1 MKALTSTKQILT
13 NVLVTILLF
22 TCNQRPIDPATTLD
36 EVFIP
41 TGFIQTNDLSADIK
55 TRLEEMRL
63 KNQEDLFYYLKLKDG
78 PAETEKEVIFPQN
91 ELKIVTIDAEW
102 NSDGT
107 AKYHGVIVKKIK
119 GDWTNEIFEYYD
131 EKAEPKGGMEALK
144 TLISENLKY
153 PDYAKQEKIE
163 GRVFVQ
169 FIIQKDGSLR
179 QVQAVKGI
187 GAGCDEE
194 AARFVYDETEW
205 TPAKIMGK
213 PVESRMILPI
223 MFKLD

>member
-1 MKALTSTKQILT
+1 MKALKTTKQILT
-13 NVLVTILLF
+13 ALLVTILLF
-22 TCNQRPIDPATTLD
+22 SCNQQPIDPSTTLD

-41 TGFIQTNDLSADIK
+41 AGFIQTDELSTDMK

-63 KNQEDLFYYLKLKDG
+63 KNQDDFYYYLKLKDG
-78 PAETEKEVIFPQN
+78 PVEIEKELIFPQN
-91 ELKIVTIDAEW
+91 ELKIETVDAEW
-102 NSDGT
+102 NSDGS

-119 GDWTNEIFEYYD
+119 GDWTNELFEYYD

-169 FIIQKDGSLR
+169 FIVQKDGSLR
-179 QVQAVKGI
+179 EVQAVKGI

-194 AARFVYDETEW
+194 AARFVFKETEW

-213 PVESRMILPI
+213 PVESRLILPI
-223 MFKLD
+223 TFKLE